1 MVHIKII
8 KYKKGARGKYKVFL
22 DNNMELSLYEEVILK
37 YNLLLTKEID
47 ENSLIEIDKTNQEY
61 DVYYVA
67 LNSINSRYKSIY
79 DLRMFLLKKEYPEEL
94 IDKAIDKLIKQGYLN
109 DRMFTKSYI
118 NNKMITSN
126 SGPFKIEKELLE
138 KKIDLDIIK
147 EELEIFTEE
156 EQISRIKKLIEK
168 GIKTNH
174 NRGGVVLKQKIYN
187 DLKLFGYDI
196 SLINRVISDYIFEND
211 ESIAKKEYE
220 KLYRKYSR
228 KYDGYELKQKIR
240 EKMYQKGLSYEE

>member
-1 MVHIKII
+1 MVHIKIV
-8 KYKKGARGKYKVFL
+8 KYKKGAKGKYKVFL
-22 DNNMELSLYEEVILK
+22 DNSMELSLYEEVILK

-47 ENSLIEIDKTNQEY
+47 EDGLIEIDKCNQEY

-79 DLRMFLLKKEYPEEL
+79 DLRMTLLKKEYPEEL

-109 DRMFTKSYI
+109 DRMFAKSYI

-147 EELEIFTEE
+147 EELEVFTEE
-156 EQISRIKKLIEK
+156 EQITRIRKLIEK

-174 NRGGVVLKQKIYN
+174 NRGGIVLKQKIYN

-196 SLINRVISDYIFEND
+196 SLINRIISDYTFEND
-211 ESIAKKEYE
+211 ENIAKKEYE

-228 KYDGYELKQKIR
+228 KYEGYELKQKIR